1 MVSRLVII
9 KIKLNP
15 MKKNSIIIIFLV
27 LPLFLF
33 SQETLT
39 GMIMD
44 KNNPKDNLGVF
55 GANVY
60 WLNTSI
66 GTTTNEKGWFTIP
79 YKKSYKKLVVSY
91 VGYKT
96 DTLNISD
103 LEPIHHFITLENEL
117 EEVTLKSKKKA
128 TQRSFIQTKNVFT
141 VNSAELLKAAC
152 CNLAESFE
160 TNPSIDVNFS
170 DALTGTRQIQM
181 LGLKSPYLLITQE
194 NIPSIRGAGQ
204 VFGLTFTPGTWVE
217 SIQITKG
224 AGSVINGYE
233 SISGQINAEL
243 VKPLTDN
250 RIFLN
255 AYGSLGGRYELNSH
269 LNHKISDK
277 WQTGIYIHGNY
288 RNTKFDRNKDGFLD
302 NPLISQVNVMNR
314 WQYLDAEKGWV
325 SFINVRFMDDSKQT
339 GQNNFDP
346 LIDKGRSEVWGGE
359 IGTKRFDS
367 SLKLGY
373 VFPQLPFQSFGFQFS
388 YSNHDQDSYFG
399 LKTYDINHQSVYS
412 NLLFNSIIGDTR
424 SKFTTG
430 LNFTYDIYDEF
441 VNSINFSRK
450 EKSFGGFFEYAYDN
464 SDNFSF
470 TSGVRIDTH
479 NLLGTYITPRLHI
492 RYVPWEKGVLRA
504 SIGQGRKSAN
514 VFAENQQLFAST
526 RQIDIQSSGGKIYG
540 LDPEVAW
547 NYGLSYLQGF
557 NLFNRKGDIT
567 FDYYRTH
574 FQNQVVVDWENPQRI
589 SFYNLDGES
598 YANSFQTEVNYYVDD
613 FTSLRLAYK
622 FYDIETDYFSGKL
635 SKPLTPNHRLF
646 ANISYETKKIDDIK
660 QWKFDL
666 TYNFIG
672 EQRLPDTSTNP
683 VEYQLGEYSNSY
695 SLLNTQITKV
705 FTEKFEI
712 YFGVENLTDLK
723 QKNPILASDDP
734 FGDSFDST
742 IIYAPIFGRML
753 YSGLRFKI
761 N

>member
-1 MVSRLVII
+1 
-9 KIKLNP
+9 

-33 SQETLT
+33 SQEKLT

-66 GTTTNEKGWFTIP
+66 GATTDEKGWFQIP
-79 YKKSYKKLVVSY
+79 YQKNYRKLVVSY

-96 DTLNISD
+96 DTLVITD

-288 RNTKFDRNKDGFLD
+288 RNKKFDRNKDGFLD

-359 IGTKRFDS
+359 IDTKRFDS

-450 EKSFGGFFEYAYDN
+450 ENSFGGFFEYAYDN

-470 TSGVRIDTH
+470 TSGVRVDTH

-683 VEYQLGEYSNSY
+683 VEYQLEEYSNSY

-705 FTEKFEI
+705 FTEKFEM

>member
-1 MVSRLVII
+1 MTKRLIII
-9 KIKLNP
+9 KVKYNT
-15 MKKNSIIIIFLV
+15 MKRIIAFTLFLF
-27 LPLFLF
+27 LPLFIF

-44 KNNPKDNLGVF
+44 KNNPKDNLGVY
-55 GANVY
+55 GANVF
-60 WLNTSI
+60 WLNTSV
-66 GTTTNEKGWFTIP
+66 GATTDEKGWFKIP
-79 YKKSYKKLVVSY
+79 YNKNYKKLLVSY

-96 DTLNISD
+96 DTLTISD

-117 EEVTLKSKKKA
+117 EEVALKSKKKA

-288 RNTKFDRNKDGFLD
+288 RNKKFDRNKDGFLD

-346 LIDKGRSEVWGGE
+346 LIDKGSSEIWGGE
-359 IGTKRFDS
+359 IDTKRFDS

-450 EKSFGGFFEYAYDN
+450 ENSFGGFFEYAYDN

-470 TSGVRIDTH
+470 TSGVRVDTH

-514 VFAENQQLFAST
+514 VFAENQQLFASS

-547 NYGLSYLQGF
+547 NYGVSYLQGF

-598 YANSFQTEVNYYVDD
+598 YANSFQTEINYFINDYLN
-613 FTSLRLAYK
+613 LRLAYK
-622 FYDIETDYFSGKL
+622 YYDIQTDYASGKF
-635 SKPLTPNHRLF
+635 SKPLTPNHRFF
-646 ANISYETKKIDDIK
+646 ANISYETKQLKLNN
-660 QWKFDL
+660 QWKFDVTFNL
-666 TYNFIG
+666 IG
-672 EQRLPDTSTNP
+672 EQRLPNTSTNP
-683 VEYQLGEYSNSY
+683 LQYQLDAYSNSY
-695 SLLNTQITKV
+695 NLLNLQITKV
-705 FTEKFEI
+705 FSKKFELYI
-712 YFGVENLTDLK
+712 GGENLTNLK
-723 QKNPILASDDP
+723 QKNPILAADNP
-734 FGDSFDST
+734 FGDNFDTT

-761 N
+761 D

>member
-60 WLNTSI
+60 WLNNSI
-66 GTTTNEKGWFTIP
+66 GATTNEKGWFTIP

-470 TSGVRIDTH
+470 TSGVRVDTH

-646 ANISYETKKIDDIK
+646 ANISYETKKLDDIK

-672 EQRLPDTSTNP
+672 EQRLPDTSTNT
-683 VEYQLGEYSNSY
+683 VEYQLEEYSNSY

-705 FTEKFEI
+705 FTEKFEM

>member
-1 MVSRLVII
+1 MTKRLIII
-9 KIKLNP
+9 KVKYNT
-15 MKKNSIIIIFLV
+15 MKRIIAFTLFLF
-27 LPLFLF
+27 LPLFIF

-44 KNNPKDNLGVF
+44 KNNPKDNLGVY
-55 GANVY
+55 GANVF
-60 WLNTSI
+60 WLNTSV
-66 GTTTNEKGWFTIP
+66 GATTDEKGWFKIP
-79 YKKSYKKLVVSY
+79 YNKNYKKLIVSY

-96 DTLNISD
+96 DTLTISD

-288 RNTKFDRNKDGFLD
+288 RNKKFDRNKDGFLD

-359 IGTKRFDS
+359 IDTKRFDS

-514 VFAENQQLFAST
+514 VFAENQHLFAST

-646 ANISYETKKIDDIK
+646 ANISYETKK
-660 QWKFDL
+660 
-666 TYNFIG
+666 
-672 EQRLPDTSTNP
+672 
-683 VEYQLGEYSNSY
+683 
-695 SLLNTQITKV
+695 
-705 FTEKFEI
+705 
-712 YFGVENLTDLK
+712 
-723 QKNPILASDDP
+723 
-734 FGDSFDST
+734 
-742 IIYAPIFGRML
+742 
-753 YSGLRFKI
+753 
-761 N
+761 

>member
-1 MVSRLVII
+1 MKRII
-9 KIKLNP
+9 VFI
-15 MKKNSIIIIFLV
+15 
-27 LPLFLF
+27 LFLF
-33 SQETLT
+33 FPLFIFSQEILT

-44 KNNPKDNLGVF
+44 KNNTKDNLGVY
-55 GANVY
+55 GANVF

-66 GTTTNEKGWFTIP
+66 GATTDEKGWFKIP
-79 YKKSYKKLVVSY
+79 YQKNYKKLVVSY

-96 DTLNISD
+96 DTLVITN

-288 RNTKFDRNKDGFLD
+288 RNKKFDRNKDGFLD

-314 WQYLDAEKGWV
+314 WQYLDVEKGWV

-359 IGTKRFDS
+359 IDTKRFDS

-373 VFPQLPFQSFGFQFS
+373 VFPELPFQSFGFQFS
-388 YSNHDQDSYFG
+388 YSNHNQDSYFG
-399 LKTYDINHQSVYS
+399 LKTYDINHQSIYS

-424 SKFTTG
+424 NKFTTG
-430 LNFTYDIYDEF
+430 LNFTYDAYNEF
-441 VNSINFSRK
+441 VNLINFSRN
-450 EKSFGGFFEYAYDN
+450 ENSFGGFFEYAYDN

-470 TSGVRIDTH
+470 TSGLRIDTH

-504 SIGQGRKSAN
+504 SVGQGRKSAN
-514 VFAENQQLFAST
+514 VFAENQQLFASS

-547 NYGLSYLQGF
+547 NYGVSYLQGF

-589 SFYNLDGES
+589 SFYNLNGES
-598 YANSFQTEVNYYVDD
+598 YANSFQTEINYFINDNLN
-613 FTSLRLAYK
+613 LRLAYK
-622 FYDIETDYFSGKL
+622 YFDIQTDYTSGKF

-666 TYNFIG
+666 TYNYIG
-672 EQRLPDTSTNP
+672 EQRLPDTSINP
-683 VEYQLGEYSNSY
+683 LEYQLGEYSNSY
-695 SLLNTQITKV
+695 SLLNAQITKV
-705 FTEKFEI
+705 FTEKFEM

-742 IIYAPIFGRML
+742 IIYAPIFGRMF

>member
-1 MVSRLVII
+1 MIIRLVII
-9 KIKLNP
+9 KIKYNT
-15 MKKNSIIIIFLV
+15 MKRIIVVTILLF

-44 KNNPKDNLGVF
+44 KNNPKGNLGVF
-55 GANVY
+55 GANIF
-60 WLNTSI
+60 WLNTSV
-66 GTTTNEKGWFTIP
+66 GSTTDEKGWFQIP
-79 YKKSYKKLVVSY
+79 YKKNYKKLVVSY

-96 DTLNISD
+96 DTLLITD

-141 VNSAELLKAAC
+141 VNSEELLKAAC

-288 RNTKFDRNKDGFLD
+288 RNKKFDRNKDGFLD

-346 LIDKGRSEVWGGE
+346 LIDKGSSEIWGGE
-359 IGTKRFDS
+359 IDTKRFDS

-514 VFAENQQLFAST
+514 VFAENQHLFAST

-705 FTEKFEI
+705 FTEKFEM
-712 YFGVENLTDLK
+712 YFGIENLTDLK

>member
-66 GTTTNEKGWFTIP
+66 GATTNEKGWFTIP

-277 WQTGIYIHGNY
+277 WQTGVYIHGNY
-288 RNTKFDRNKDGFLD
+288 RNKKFDRNKDGFLD

-346 LIDKGRSEVWGGE
+346 LIDKGRPEVWGGE
-359 IGTKRFDS
+359 IDTKRFDS

-705 FTEKFEI
+705 FTEKFEM

>member
-33 SQETLT
+33 SQEKLT

-60 WLNTSI
+60 WLNNSI
-66 GTTTNEKGWFTIP
+66 GATTNEKGWFTVP

-277 WQTGIYIHGNY
+277 WQTGVYIHGNY
-288 RNTKFDRNKDGFLD
+288 RNKKFDRNKDGFLD

-346 LIDKGRSEVWGGE
+346 LKDKGRSEVWGGE
-359 IGTKRFDS
+359 IDTKRFDS

-504 SIGQGRKSAN
+504 SIGQGRKSGN

-646 ANISYETKKIDDIK
+646 ANISYETKKINDIK

>member
-1 MVSRLVII
+1 MVNRLVII

-33 SQETLT
+33 SQEKLT

-66 GTTTNEKGWFTIP
+66 GATTNEKGWFTIP
-79 YKKSYKKLVVSY
+79 YNKSYKKLVVSY

-96 DTLNISD
+96 DTLKISD

-141 VNSAELLKAAC
+141 VNSEELLKAAC

-288 RNTKFDRNKDGFLD
+288 RNKKFDRNKDGFLD

-359 IGTKRFDS
+359 IDTKRFDS

-514 VFAENQQLFAST
+514 VFAENQHLFAST

-705 FTEKFEI
+705 FTEKFEM

>member
-1 MVSRLVII
+1 MVNRIVII

-33 SQETLT
+33 SQEKLT

-66 GTTTNEKGWFTIP
+66 GATTNEKGWFTIP
-79 YKKSYKKLVVSY
+79 YNKSYKKLVVSY

-141 VNSAELLKAAC
+141 VNSEELLKAAC

-233 SISGQINAEL
+233 SISGQVNAEL

-288 RNTKFDRNKDGFLD
+288 RNKKFDRNKDGFLD

-359 IGTKRFDS
+359 IDTKRFDS

-514 VFAENQQLFAST
+514 VFAENQHLFAST

-705 FTEKFEI
+705 FTEKFEM

>member
-60 WLNTSI
+60 WLNNSI
-66 GTTTNEKGWFTIP
+66 GATTNEKGWFTIP

-277 WQTGIYIHGNY
+277 WQTGVYIHGNY
-288 RNTKFDRNKDGFLD
+288 RNKKFDRNKDGFLD

-646 ANISYETKKIDDIK
+646 ANISYETKKINDIK

-672 EQRLPDTSTNP
+672 EQRLPDTSTNT
-683 VEYQLGEYSNSY
+683 VEYQLEEYSNSY

>member
-1 MVSRLVII
+1 
-9 KIKLNP
+9 

-60 WLNTSI
+60 WLNNSI
-66 GTTTNEKGWFTIP
+66 GATTNEKGWFTIP

-277 WQTGIYIHGNY
+277 WQTGVYIHGNY
-288 RNTKFDRNKDGFLD
+288 RNKKFDRNKDGFLD

-346 LIDKGRSEVWGGE
+346 LKDKGRSEVWGGE
-359 IGTKRFDS
+359 IDTKRFDS

-504 SIGQGRKSAN
+504 SIGQGRKSGN

-646 ANISYETKKIDDIK
+646 ANISYETKKINDIK

-672 EQRLPDTSTNP
+672 EQRLPDTSTNT
-683 VEYQLGEYSNSY
+683 VEYQLEEYSNSY

>member
-1 MVSRLVII
+1 
-9 KIKLNP
+9 
-15 MKKNSIIIIFLV
+15 MKKNSIITIFLL

-60 WLNTSI
+60 WLNSST
-66 GTTTNEKGWFTIP
+66 GATTNENGWFTIP

-96 DTLNISD
+96 DTLIITN
-103 LEPIHHFITLENEL
+103 LEPIHHFITPENEL
-117 EEVTLKSKKKA
+117 EEVTIKSKKKA
-128 TQRSFIQTKNVFT
+128 TQRSFVQTQNVFT

-194 NIPSIRGAGQ
+194 NLPSIRGAAQ

-243 VKPLTDN
+243 VKPFTDK
-250 RIFLN
+250 RFFLN
-255 AYGSLGGRYELNSH
+255 TYGSLGGRLELNTH
-269 LNHKISDK
+269 FNHKISEK
-277 WQTGIYIHGNY
+277 WQTGLYIHGNY
-288 RNTKFDRNKDGFLD
+288 RGEKFDRNKDNFLD
-302 NPLISQVNVMNR
+302 NPLTNQVNVMSR
-314 WQYLDAEKGWV
+314 WQYLDSEKGWV
-325 SFINVRFMDDSKQT
+325 SFINVRYMNDAKQT
-339 GQNNFDP
+339 GEINFNP
-346 LIDKGRSEVWGGE
+346 SLDKGGSDIWGGE
-359 IGTKRFDS
+359 IDTKRFDS
-367 SLKLGY
+367 SVKLGY
-373 VFPQLPFQSFGFQFS
+373 VFPELPFQSFGFQFA
-388 YSNHDQDSYFG
+388 YSNHEQDSYFG
-399 LKTYDINHQSVYS
+399 LKTYDIKHESIYS

-430 LNFTYDIYDEF
+430 INFTYDTYDEF
-441 VNSINFSRK
+441 VNSINFSRN
-450 EKSFGGFFEYAYDN
+450 ENSFGGFFEYAYDN
-464 SDNFSF
+464 LDNFSF
-470 TSGVRIDTH
+470 TTGLRVDTH
-479 NLLGTYITPRLHI
+479 NLLGPFITPRVHL
-492 RYVPWEKGVLRA
+492 RYVSWEKAVFRA
-504 SIGQGRKSAN
+504 SVGQGRKSAN
-514 VFAENQQLFAST
+514 VFAENQQLFASA

-547 NYGLSYLQGF
+547 NYGISYLQGF
-557 NLFNRKGDIT
+557 NLFDKKGDIT
-567 FDYYRTH
+567 FDFYRTH

-589 SFYNLDGES
+589 SFYNLEGES
-598 YANSFQTEVNYYVDD
+598 YANSFQTEVNYFINEYLNV
-613 FTSLRLAYK
+613 RLAYK
-622 FYDIETDYFSGKL
+622 FYDIETYYTSGKL
-635 SKPLTPNHRLF
+635 SKPLTPNHRFF
-646 ANISYETKKIDDIK
+646 ANISYETKPVELIK

-672 EQRLPDTSTNP
+672 DQRLPDTSSNSI
-683 VEYQLGEYSNSY
+683 EYQLEEYSNSY
-695 SLLNTQITKV
+695 SLLNAQVTKV
-705 FTEKFEI
+705 FSKKFEM
-712 YFGVENLTDLK
+712 YFGVENLTNFT
-723 QKNPILASDDP
+723 QKNPILASDNP
-734 FGDSFDST
+734 FGANFDST
-742 IIYAPIFGRML
+742 IIYAPIFGRMF

-761 N
+761 D

>member
-60 WLNTSI
+60 WLNNSI
-66 GTTTNEKGWFTIP
+66 GATTNEKGWFTIP

-277 WQTGIYIHGNY
+277 WQTGVYIHGNY
-288 RNTKFDRNKDGFLD
+288 RNKKFDRNKDGFLD

-346 LIDKGRSEVWGGE
+346 LKDKGRSEVWGGE
-359 IGTKRFDS
+359 IDTKRFDS

-504 SIGQGRKSAN
+504 SIGQGRKSGN

-646 ANISYETKKIDDIK
+646 ANISYETKKINDIK

-672 EQRLPDTSTNP
+672 EQRLPDTSTNT
-683 VEYQLGEYSNSY
+683 VEYQLEEYSNSY

-734 FGDSFDST
+734 FDDSFDST

>member
-1 MVSRLVII
+1 
-9 KIKLNP
+9 
-15 MKKNSIIIIFLV
+15 
-27 LPLFLF
+27 
-33 SQETLT
+33 
-39 GMIMD
+39 MD
-44 KNNPKDNLGVF
+44 KNNPKDNLGVY
-55 GANVY
+55 GANVF

-66 GTTTNEKGWFTIP
+66 GATTDEKGWFKIP
-79 YKKSYKKLVVSY
+79 YQKNYKKLVVSY

-96 DTLNISD
+96 DTLTISD
-103 LEPIHHFITLENEL
+103 LKPIHHFITLENEL

-288 RNTKFDRNKDGFLD
+288 RNKKFDRNKDGFLD

-359 IGTKRFDS
+359 IDTKRFDS

-514 VFAENQQLFAST
+514 VFAENQQLFASS

-598 YANSFQTEVNYYVDD
+598 YANSFQTEINYFINDNLN
-613 FTSLRLAYK
+613 LRLAYK
-622 FYDIETDYFSGKL
+622 YFDIQTDYTSGKL

-646 ANISYETKKIDDIK
+646 ANISYETKKIDNIK

-672 EQRLPDTSTNP
+672 EQRLPDTSINP
-683 VEYQLGEYSNSY
+683 LEYQFEEYSNSY

-705 FTEKFEI
+705 FTEKFEM

>member
-1 MVSRLVII
+1 MVNRLVII

-27 LPLFLF
+27 LPLFLS
-33 SQETLT
+33 SQEKLT

-66 GTTTNEKGWFTIP
+66 GATTNEKGWFTIP
-79 YKKSYKKLVVSY
+79 YNKSYKKLVVSY

-96 DTLNISD
+96 DTLKISD

-141 VNSAELLKAAC
+141 VNSEELLKAAC

-288 RNTKFDRNKDGFLD
+288 RNKKFDRNKDGFLD

-359 IGTKRFDS
+359 IDTKRFDS

-514 VFAENQQLFAST
+514 VFAENQHLFAST

-705 FTEKFEI
+705 FTEKFEM
-712 YFGVENLTDLK
+712 YFGIENLTDLK

>member
-1 MVSRLVII
+1 MTKRLIII
-9 KIKLNP
+9 KVKYNT
-15 MKKNSIIIIFLV
+15 MKRIIAFT
-27 LPLFLF
+27 LFLFLPFFIF

-44 KNNPKDNLGVF
+44 KNNPKDNLGVY
-55 GANVY
+55 GANVF
-60 WLNTSI
+60 WLNTSV
-66 GTTTNEKGWFTIP
+66 GATTDEKGWFKIP
-79 YKKSYKKLVVSY
+79 YNKNYKKLIVSY

-96 DTLNISD
+96 DTLTISD

-288 RNTKFDRNKDGFLD
+288 RNKKFDRNKDGFLD

-346 LIDKGRSEVWGGE
+346 LIDKGRPEVWGGE
-359 IGTKRFDS
+359 IDTKRFDS

-450 EKSFGGFFEYAYDN
+450 ENSFGGFFEYAYDN

-470 TSGVRIDTH
+470 TSGVRVDTH

-514 VFAENQQLFAST
+514 VFAENQQLFASS

-598 YANSFQTEVNYYVDD
+598 YANSFQTEINYFINDNLN
-613 FTSLRLAYK
+613 LRLAYK
-622 FYDIETDYFSGKL
+622 YYDIQTDYASGKL

-646 ANISYETKKIDDIK
+646 ANISYETKKLDDIK

-683 VEYQLGEYSNSY
+683 MQYQFEEYSNSY

-705 FTEKFEI
+705 FSEKFEM

>member
-60 WLNTSI
+60 WLNNSI
-66 GTTTNEKGWFTIP
+66 GATTNEKGWFTIP

-277 WQTGIYIHGNY
+277 WQTGVYIHGNY
-288 RNTKFDRNKDGFLD
+288 RNKKFDRNKDGFLD

-346 LIDKGRSEVWGGE
+346 LIDKGSSEIWGGE
-359 IGTKRFDS
+359 IDTKRFDS

-450 EKSFGGFFEYAYDN
+450 ENSFGGFFEYAYDN

-470 TSGVRIDTH
+470 TSGVRVDTH

-504 SIGQGRKSAN
+504 SIGQGRKSGN

-646 ANISYETKKIDDIK
+646 ANISYETKKINDIK

-672 EQRLPDTSTNP
+672 EQRLPDTSTNT
-683 VEYQLGEYSNSY
+683 VEYQLEEYSNSY

>member
-60 WLNTSI
+60 WLNNSI
-66 GTTTNEKGWFTIP
+66 GATTNEKGWFTIP

-277 WQTGIYIHGNY
+277 WQTGVYIHGNY
-288 RNTKFDRNKDGFLD
+288 RNKKFDRNKDGFLD

-346 LIDKGRSEVWGGE
+346 LVDKGRSEVWGGE
-359 IGTKRFDS
+359 IDTKRFDS

-504 SIGQGRKSAN
+504 SIGQGRKSGN

-705 FTEKFEI
+705 FTEKFEM

>member
-1 MVSRLVII
+1 MKRII
-9 KIKLNP
+9 V
-15 MKKNSIIIIFLV
+15 FT
-27 LPLFLF
+27 LFLF
-33 SQETLT
+33 FPLFIFSQEILT

-44 KNNPKDNLGVF
+44 KNNPKDNLGVY
-55 GANVY
+55 GANVF

-66 GTTTNEKGWFTIP
+66 GATTDEKGWFKIP
-79 YKKSYKKLVVSY
+79 YQKNYKKLVVSY

-96 DTLNISD
+96 DTLTISD
-103 LEPIHHFITLENEL
+103 LKPIHHFITLENEL

-255 AYGSLGGRYELNSH
+255 SYGSLGGRYELNSH

-288 RNTKFDRNKDGFLD
+288 RNKKFDRNKDGFLD

-346 LIDKGRSEVWGGE
+346 LIDKGSSEIWGGE
-359 IGTKRFDS
+359 IDTKRFDS

-399 LKTYDINHQSVYS
+399 LKTYNIQHQSMYS

-424 SKFTTG
+424 NKFTTG
-430 LNFTYDIYDEF
+430 LNFTYDAYNEF
-441 VNSINFSRK
+441 VNLINFSRN
-450 EKSFGGFFEYAYDN
+450 ENSFGGFFEYAYDN

-470 TSGVRIDTH
+470 TSGLRIDTH

-514 VFAENQQLFAST
+514 VFAENQHLFAST

-646 ANISYETKKIDDIK
+646 ANISYETKKLDDIK

-683 VEYQLGEYSNSY
+683 MQYQFEEYSNSY

-705 FTEKFEI
+705 FSEKFEM

>member
-66 GTTTNEKGWFTIP
+66 GATTNEKGWFTIP

-288 RNTKFDRNKDGFLD
+288 RNKKFDRNKDGFLD

-359 IGTKRFDS
+359 IDTKRFDS

-450 EKSFGGFFEYAYDN
+450 ENSFGGFFEYAYDN

-470 TSGVRIDTH
+470 TSGVRVDTH

-504 SIGQGRKSAN
+504 SVGQGRKSAN

-646 ANISYETKKIDDIK
+646 ANISYETKKINDIK

-672 EQRLPDTSTNP
+672 EQRLPDTSTNT
-683 VEYQLGEYSNSY
+683 VEYQLEEYSNSY

-705 FTEKFEI
+705 FTEKFEM

>member
-1 MVSRLVII
+1 MIIRLVII
-9 KIKLNP
+9 KIKYNT
-15 MKKNSIIIIFLV
+15 MKRIIVFT
-27 LPLFLF
+27 LFLF
-33 SQETLT
+33 FPLFIFSQEKLT

-66 GTTTNEKGWFTIP
+66 GATTNEKGWFTIP
-79 YKKSYKKLVVSY
+79 YNKSYKKLVVSY

-141 VNSAELLKAAC
+141 VNSEELLKAAC

-243 VKPLTDN
+243 VKPITDN

-288 RNTKFDRNKDGFLD
+288 RNKKFDRNKDGFLD

-359 IGTKRFDS
+359 IDTKRFDS

-450 EKSFGGFFEYAYDN
+450 ENSFGGFFEYAYDN

-470 TSGVRIDTH
+470 TSGVRVDTH

-514 VFAENQQLFAST
+514 VFAENQQLFASS

-598 YANSFQTEVNYYVDD
+598 YANSFQTEINYFINDNLN
-613 FTSLRLAYK
+613 LRLAYK
-622 FYDIETDYFSGKL
+622 YYDIQTDYASGKL

-646 ANISYETKKIDDIK
+646 ANISYETKKLDDIK

-683 VEYQLGEYSNSY
+683 MQYQFEEYSNSY

-705 FTEKFEI
+705 FSEKFEM

>member
-1 MVSRLVII
+1 
-9 KIKLNP
+9 
-15 MKKNSIIIIFLV
+15 
-27 LPLFLF
+27 
-33 SQETLT
+33 
-39 GMIMD
+39 MD
-44 KNNPKDNLGVF
+44 KNNPKDNLGVY
-55 GANVY
+55 GANVF

-66 GTTTNEKGWFTIP
+66 GATTDEKGWFKIP
-79 YKKSYKKLVVSY
+79 YQKNYKKLVVSY

-96 DTLNISD
+96 DTLTISD
-103 LEPIHHFITLENEL
+103 LKPIHHFITLENEL

-141 VNSAELLKAAC
+141 VNSEELLKAAC

-233 SISGQINAEL
+233 SISGQVNAEL

-288 RNTKFDRNKDGFLD
+288 RNKKFDRNKDGFLD

-346 LIDKGRSEVWGGE
+346 LIDKGSSEIWGGE
-359 IGTKRFDS
+359 IDTKRFDS

-399 LKTYDINHQSVYS
+399 LKTYSIQHQSMYS

-424 SKFTTG
+424 NKFTTG
-430 LNFTYDIYDEF
+430 LNFTYDAYNEF
-441 VNSINFSRK
+441 VNLINFSRN
-450 EKSFGGFFEYAYDN
+450 ENSFGGFFEYAYDN

-470 TSGVRIDTH
+470 TSGLRIDTH

-514 VFAENQQLFAST
+514 VFAENQQLFAS

-547 NYGLSYLQGF
+547 NYGVSYLQGF

-589 SFYNLDGES
+589 SFYNLNGES
-598 YANSFQTEVNYYVDD
+598 YANSFQTEINYFINDNLN
-613 FTSLRLAYK
+613 LRLAYK
-622 FYDIETDYFSGKL
+622 YFDIQTDYTSGKL

-646 ANISYETKKIDDIK
+646 ANISYETKKIDNIK

-672 EQRLPDTSTNP
+672 EQRLPDTSINP
-683 VEYQLGEYSNSY
+683 LEYQFEEYSNSY

-705 FTEKFEI
+705 FTEKFEM

>member
-66 GTTTNEKGWFTIP
+66 GATTNEKGWFTIP

-672 EQRLPDTSTNP
+672 EQRLPDTSTNT
-683 VEYQLGEYSNSY
+683 VEYQLEEYSNSY

-705 FTEKFEI
+705 FTEKFEM

>member
-1 MVSRLVII
+1 MKRII
-9 KIKLNP
+9 AFTL
-15 MKKNSIIIIFLV
+15 FLF
-27 LPLFLF
+27 LPLFIF

-44 KNNPKDNLGVF
+44 KNNPKDNLGVY
-55 GANVY
+55 GANVF
-60 WLNTSI
+60 WLNTSV
-66 GTTTNEKGWFTIP
+66 GATTDEKGWFKIP
-79 YKKSYKKLVVSY
+79 YNKNYKKLLVSY

-96 DTLNISD
+96 DTLTISD

-288 RNTKFDRNKDGFLD
+288 RNKKFDRNKDGFLD

-359 IGTKRFDS
+359 IDTKRFDS

-450 EKSFGGFFEYAYDN
+450 ENSFGGFFEYAYDN

-470 TSGVRIDTH
+470 TSGVRVDTH

-504 SIGQGRKSAN
+504 SVGQGRKSAN

-646 ANISYETKKIDDIK
+646 ANISYETKKINDIK

-672 EQRLPDTSTNP
+672 EQRLPDTSTNT
-683 VEYQLGEYSNSY
+683 VEYQLEEYSNSY

-705 FTEKFEI
+705 FTEKFEM

>member
-1 MVSRLVII
+1 MVNRLVII

-33 SQETLT
+33 SQEKLT

-66 GTTTNEKGWFTIP
+66 GATTNEKGWFTIP
-79 YKKSYKKLVVSY
+79 YNKSYKKLVVSY

-96 DTLNISD
+96 DTLKISD

-141 VNSAELLKAAC
+141 VNSEELLKAAC

-288 RNTKFDRNKDGFLD
+288 RNKKFDRNKDGFLD

-359 IGTKRFDS
+359 IDTKRFDS

-514 VFAENQQLFAST
+514 VFAENQQLFASS
-526 RQIDIQSSGGKIYG
+526 REIDIQSSGGKIYG

-547 NYGLSYLQGF
+547 NYGVSYLQGF

-598 YANSFQTEVNYYVDD
+598 YANSFQTEINYFINDNLN
-613 FTSLRLAYK
+613 LRLAYK
-622 FYDIETDYFSGKL
+622 YFDIQTDYTSGKL

-646 ANISYETKKIDDIK
+646 ANISYETKKIDNIK

-705 FTEKFEI
+705 FTEKFEM
-712 YFGVENLTDLK
+712 YFGIENLTDLK

>member
-60 WLNTSI
+60 WLNTSV
-66 GTTTNEKGWFTIP
+66 GATTNEKGWFTIP

-288 RNTKFDRNKDGFLD
+288 RNKKFDRNKDGFLD

-705 FTEKFEI
+705 FTEKFEM

>member
-39 GMIMD
+39 CMIMD

-60 WLNTSI
+60 WLNTYI
-66 GTTTNEKGWFTIP
+66 GTTTKEKGWFTIQ

-277 WQTGIYIHGNY
+277 WQTGIYINGNY

-547 NYGLSYLQGF
+547 NYWLSYLQGF

-705 FTEKFEI
+705 FTEKFEM